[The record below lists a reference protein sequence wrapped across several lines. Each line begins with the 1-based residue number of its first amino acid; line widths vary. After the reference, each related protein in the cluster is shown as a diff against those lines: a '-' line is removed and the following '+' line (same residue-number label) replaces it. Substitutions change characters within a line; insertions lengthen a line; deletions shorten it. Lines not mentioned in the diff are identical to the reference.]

1 MRPGRVPSIPRGRWC
16 SRRLAQNPQPPP
28 AASQR
33 PPPSGPSVTR
43 HHRGFTVFTRPAFPL
58 PVTPGWDGSP
68 WASPPSFTPRRCQRR
83 MSRWG
88 QALEHWPGSTS
99 PTSVDPP
106 ICASTR
112 YVHLRVALPS
122 RLPDPGRLAVPTRPV
137 VVGAASRPHLRP
149 QARTAPSFGGLLRQ
163 AEGGALSSPPGHV
176 APRGARRRLRSGRG
190 CDPGRENSR
199 LPPIP
204 LPRRT

>member
-1 MRPGRVPSIPRGRWC
+1 VLTSAGTESPAATCRF
-16 SRRLAQNPQPPP
+16 P
-28 AASQR
+28 AASPYTPVS

-99 PTSVDPP
+99 STSVDPP
-106 ICASTR
+106 LPRIHS
-112 YVHLRVALPS
+112 LRAPSCRTPVSLAGPGPSDGADPS
-122 RLPDPGRLAVPTRPV
+122 RRCRGCLP
-137 VVGAASRPHLRP
+137 
-149 QARTAPSFGGLLRQ
+149 PSP
-163 AEGGALSSPPGHV
+163 APPGSGCPQLHQT
-176 APRGARRRLRSGRG
+176 AATARRRSPFISARSHGA
-190 CDPGRENSR
+190 SW
-199 LPPIP
+199 
-204 LPRRT
+204 RTAS

>member
-1 MRPGRVPSIPRGRWC
+1 VLTSAGTESPAATCRF
-16 SRRLAQNPQPPP
+16 P
-28 AASQR
+28 AASPYTPVS

-99 PTSVDPP
+99 STSVDPP
-106 ICASTR
+106 LPRIHS
-112 YVHLRVALPS
+112 LRAPSCRTPVSLAGPGPSDGADPS
-122 RLPDPGRLAVPTRPV
+122 RRCRGCLPPSPAPPGSGCPRLHQAAATTRRRC
-137 VVGAASRPHLRP
+137 SHIT
-149 QARTAPSFGGLLRQ
+149 ARTH
-163 AEGGALSSPPGHV
+163 GASW
-176 APRGARRRLRSGRG
+176 
-190 CDPGRENSR
+190 
-199 LPPIP
+199 
-204 LPRRT
+204 RTAS